1 MKSPEERMTVPVH
14 GLQEVIRKHGEQEGK
29 RDEGYKDEEWEQ
41 ELRSSD
47 LKKKLK
53 EKKRSSN
60 YQVLWTELCLPQ
72 NLQLEIPTPS
82 VSVFRD
88 GDLGK

>member
-47 LKKKLK
+47 LKK
-53 EKKRSSN
+53 N
-60 YQVLWTELCLPQ
+60 
-72 NLQLEIPTPS
+72 
-82 VSVFRD
+82 
-88 GDLGK
+88 